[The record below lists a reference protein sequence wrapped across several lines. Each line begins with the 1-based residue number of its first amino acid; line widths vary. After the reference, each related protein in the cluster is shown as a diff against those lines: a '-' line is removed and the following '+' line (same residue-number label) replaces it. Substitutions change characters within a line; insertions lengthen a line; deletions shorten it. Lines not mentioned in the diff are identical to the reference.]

1 MSKWG
6 GGGGSAAASVV
17 LINVKGTAGHTHKVN
32 GEGSD

>member
-1 MSKWG
+1 MG
-6 GGGGSAAASVV
+6 QGRSAGASVV